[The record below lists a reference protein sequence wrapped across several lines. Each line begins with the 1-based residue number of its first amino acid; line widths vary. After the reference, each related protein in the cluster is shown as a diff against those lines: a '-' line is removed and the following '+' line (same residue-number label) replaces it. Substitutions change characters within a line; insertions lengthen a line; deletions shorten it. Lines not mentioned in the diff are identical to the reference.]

1 MATDYIGKPKNR
13 VDGRDKVAGKAKY
26 AAEFHEPGLLHGVVV
41 SSAIAKGRIKVI
53 DASKALELDG
63 VVEVFTHENT
73 PSLAWMDLSYKDMD
87 APPGDPFRP
96 LHSDKI
102 QFNMQPVALVVA
114 ETLELA
120 KYASHLIDIGYDVDG
135 HNTKLVDSLDQS
147 EKGKGLRA
155 GFENPTSVGDFE
167 DAFEKAEVKIDLEYF
182 HGAEHHNPMEMH
194 ASTVIYGEDGNL
206 TIYDKTQGVLNSRHY
221 VSMVFG
227 ISKKKIRVLSPYVG
241 GAFGSA
247 LRPQYQLFM
256 ATLAATQLKKSVKVE
271 LTRPQMF
278 SFGHRPITIQ
288 NLKIG
293 ASADGTLKAI
303 HHSAFSETSQF
314 EKYIENVVNWS
325 AKLYKCENV
334 EEKYRVVPLDMY
346 TPLDMRAPGGAT
358 GVYALESAMDEL
370 AYKLKM
376 DPLELRLKNYTEEDK
391 SKGKPFSS
399 KTLRECYQQGAEKF
413 GWEKRNPEPGSM
425 KEGHQ
430 LVGWG
435 MATGIWDALQ
445 MPARAKAILTADGK
459 LEVSSATADIG
470 TGTYTIMAQIAAE
483 TLGLPFEDV
492 TAKLGDSSLPFAL
505 IEGGSATAAS
515 VGSAVKSVC
524 LKVAKKLL
532 KEAGKIKNSPFKD
545 AKIEDVLFADGKI
558 SSRKDA
564 SIYIEISEVMKKRQL
579 DEIKKKYALIPN
591 MLKQSRYGR
600 NTHSAVFA
608 EVKVD
613 EDLGTVKVTKI
624 VSAIDGGKILN
635 HKTAHSQ
642 ILGGVVWGISMAL
655 EEDSFMDHNFGRFI
669 NHDLAEYHIAVNA
682 DMPDIDIIFVEE
694 EDHIVSSVGA
704 KGIGE
709 IGLVGVA
716 AAIANAVYH
725 ATGRRV
731 RELPITLDKAM
742 GLNTAEAEQI

>member
-1 MATDYIGKPKNR
+1 MATDYIGKPANR
-13 VDGRDKVAGKAKY
+13 VDGRDKVTGTAKY
-26 AAEFHEPGLLHGVVV
+26 TAEFHEQGLLHGVVV
-41 SSAIAKGRIKVI
+41 SGAIAKGRIKKIEV
-53 DASKALELDG
+53 SKALELDG

-73 PSLAWMDLSYKDMD
+73 PRLAWLDLSYKDMD

-96 LHSDKI
+96 LHSDEI

-120 KYASHLIDIGYDVDG
+120 KYASHLVKVEYEVES
-135 HNTKLVDSLDQS
+135 HNTKLVDSL
-147 EKGKGLRA
+147 EKSKKGSGIRA
-155 GFENPTSVGDFE
+155 GFESPTSIGNFKE
-167 DAFEKAEVKIDLEYF
+167 AFEASEVKVDVKYF

-194 ASTVIYGEDGNL
+194 ASTVMYEDDGNL

-227 ISKKKIRVLSPYVG
+227 ISRKKIRVLSPYVG

-256 ATLAATQLKKSVKVE
+256 ATLAATQLKRSVKVE

-288 NLKIG
+288 NLKLG
-293 ASADGTLKAI
+293 ASKDGKLHAI
-303 HHSAFSETSQF
+303 QHSAHSETSRF
-314 EKYIENVVNWS
+314 EKYLENIVNWS
-325 AKLYKCENV
+325 GKLYDCDNV
-334 EEKYRVVPLDMY
+334 EEIYRVVPLDMY

-370 AYKLKM
+370 AYELKM
-376 DPLELRLKNYTEEDK
+376 DPLELRLKNYAEEDK
-391 SKGKPFSS
+391 SQGKPFSS
-399 KTLRECYQQGAEKF
+399 KTLKECYRQAAEKF
-413 GWEKRNPEPGSM
+413 NWEKRNPEPGSM
-425 KEGHQ
+425 KDGHNFI
-430 LVGWG
+430 GWG
-435 MATGIWDALQ
+435 MATGIWDAMQ
-445 MPARAKAILTADGK
+445 MPARAQAVLTADGK
-459 LEVSSATADIG
+459 LEVGSATADIG

-483 TLGLPFEDV
+483 TLGLPLEDV

-532 KEAGKIKNSPFKD
+532 KEAGKLEDSPFKGAD
-545 AKIEDVLFADGKI
+545 MEDVIFADGKI
-558 SSRKDA
+558 MDRKNTSV
-564 SIYIEISEVMKKRQL
+564 SISISEVMKKREI
-579 DEIKKKYALIPN
+579 DKIKKKYALIPN
-591 MLKQSRYGR
+591 LLKQNKYGR

-613 EDLGTVKVTKI
+613 EDLGTIKVTRI
-624 VSAIDGGKILN
+624 VSAIDGGRILN

-682 DMPDIDIIFVEE
+682 DMPEIDIIFVEE
-694 EDHIVSSVGA
+694 EDHVVSSVGA

-716 AAIANAVYH
+716 AAIGNAVYH
-725 ATGRRV
+725 ATGRRI

-742 GLNTAEAEQI
+742 GLDTAEAEQL